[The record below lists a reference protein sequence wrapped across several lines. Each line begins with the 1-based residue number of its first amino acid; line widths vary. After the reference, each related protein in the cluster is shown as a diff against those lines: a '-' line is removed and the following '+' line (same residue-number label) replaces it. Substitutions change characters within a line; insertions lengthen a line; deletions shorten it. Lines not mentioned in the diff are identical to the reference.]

1 MVDAK
6 PVCIAMLG
14 ALFAATAG
22 AQGWSPQRNVE
33 VIVPSTAGGS
43 LDTTGRM
50 VTRLWGELKLLP
62 VSSSI
67 SNRAGGGHAVA
78 YNHLAQR
85 PGDAHF
91 LGVTSMTLLASH
103 INGHIPQT
111 YTDFTPLAVL
121 LTEYIA
127 IAVRADSS
135 LKTGREF
142 IEAMKTA
149 PASLSLALSSAP
161 GGTHHISF
169 GLPLLS
175 GGVDTS
181 KAKFVAFNSSGEAVT
196 ALLGGH
202 VDVISAGTVNVA
214 PFVAS
219 GKLRALAVS
228 SVKRMSG
235 PLAVAPTWPE
245 LGYKGV
251 MENWR
256 GIIGAKNITA
266 EQTAFWENTF
276 RRITASDE
284 FRNYAEQNQWEITF
298 RGAADSR
305 KFMAEQYDE
314 LKGVMAYLG
323 LAKKP

>member
-1 MVDAK
+1 MKARLIV
-6 PVCIAMLG
+6 V
-14 ALFAATAG
+14 AAVAILNAGSVG
-22 AQGWSPQRNVE
+22 AQAWSPQRNVE
-33 VIVPSTAGGS
+33 LIVPASAGGS

-50 VTRLWGELKLLP
+50 VTRLWGDLKLLP
-62 VSSSI
+62 VSSSV

-78 YNHLAQR
+78 YNYLAQR
-85 PGDAHF
+85 PGDPHF
-91 LGVTSMTLLASH
+91 LAVTSMTLLASH

-127 IAVRADSS
+127 IAVRADSP
-135 LKTGREF
+135 LKTGKDF
-142 IEAMKTA
+142 IEAMRRA
-149 PASLSLALSSAP
+149 PASLSLAISSAP

-202 VDVISAGTVNVA
+202 VDVVSAGTVNVA
-214 PFVAS
+214 AFVAS
-219 GKLRALAVS
+219 GRLRTLAVS
-228 SVKRMSG
+228 SPKRMSG

-245 LGYKGV
+245 LGFKGV

-256 GIIGAKNITA
+256 GIIGAKNITP
-266 EQTAFWENTF
+266 EQTLFWENVF
-276 RRITASDE
+276 RRITSSDE
-284 FRNYAEQNQWEITF
+284 FRSYAEQNQWETTF
-298 RGAADSR
+298 RGAEDSR
-305 KFMAEQYDE
+305 KFMAAQYDE
-314 LKGVMAYLG
+314 LKAAMTELG